1 MRNSNVPSLAD
12 LQAFDVNRRGE
23 FEGIRQSTYSFLTY
37 PDTGQVLFT
46 FFQNPVG
53 SGGTTLTTTNLRAAG
68 QFPQPQSFL
77 VESIEVHLYLNT
89 AIGQTANAATATTF
103 ADNVYDVYKQGSV
116 EFFIGSKNYLEEAPV
131 MVFPPKTKL
140 KVDNALSIDSNAAIN
155 QITSEFAAPVGR
167 PYYLDP
173 PVLLVPNQ
181 NFDVKIRYDTAVP
194 IAVAGRIGVKLDGIL
209 YRQSQ

>member
-1 MRNSNVPSLAD
+1 MRNNNVPSLAD

-23 FEGIRQSTYSFLTY
+23 YEGIRQSTYSFLEY

-46 FFQNPVG
+46 FFQNPLG
-53 SGGTTLTTTNLRAAG
+53 SGGSTLATTNLRSAG
-68 QFPQPQSFL
+68 QFPQPQNFL

-89 AIGQTANAATATTF
+89 AIGQTASAATASTF
-103 ADNVYDVYKQGSV
+103 ADDIYDVYKQGSL
-116 EFFIGSKNYLEEAPV
+116 EFFIGSKPYLEEAPI
-131 MVFPPKTKL
+131 MCFPPKTKL
-140 KVDNALSIDSNAAIN
+140 CVDAALSIDSNAGLE
-155 QITSEFAAPVGR
+155 QISSEYAAAVGR

-181 NFDVKIRYDTAVP
+181 NFDVKIRYDSAVP
-194 IAVAGRIGVKLDGIL
+194 IEVTGRIGVKLDGIL